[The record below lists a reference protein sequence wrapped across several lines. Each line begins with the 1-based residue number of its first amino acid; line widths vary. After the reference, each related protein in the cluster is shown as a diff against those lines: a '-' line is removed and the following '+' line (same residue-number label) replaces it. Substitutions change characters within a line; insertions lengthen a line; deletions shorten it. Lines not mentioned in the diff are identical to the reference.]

1 MAVAI
6 HVEFELSSSSACLTA
21 YTGIVLSH
29 VAGKAPEVPDFGDHR
44 PDRRCGWANVADS
57 QQSR

>member
-21 YTGIVLSH
+21 YTGIVLSALPVRLPMFRTSGIIGRIGGA
-29 VAGKAPEVPDFGDHR
+29 VASI
-44 PDRRCGWANVADS
+44 ADS
-57 QQSR
+57 QRSW